1 MWSIGAKEVLA
12 VAEGASGDL
21 YKQAMWRA
29 GNLPLICLIL
39 CLIPFA
45 MSPKLRLK
53 VFASR
58 LLRYFFQGLLIL
70 APIGITAL
78 TLYWAFV
85 TIDNLIPKE
94 IIPDDTSFNFLKY
107 KGVGFALVL
116 ALVVVVGYLSSSFII
131 GRIFDLFDHLL
142 ERTPFIK
149 YIYTSIKDVFDA
161 FVGEKKKFDHP
172 VLVQIYGVDVWE
184 MGFITQTDVTS
195 LGMEGYMAVYVPHA
209 YAITGKVFIVPKERV
224 KPLENVS
231 AGEAMK
237 FAVSGGVTN
246 I

>member
-1 MWSIGAKEVLA
+1 
-12 VAEGASGDL
+12 
-21 YKQAMWRA
+21 
-29 GNLPLICLIL
+29 
-39 CLIPFA
+39 
-45 MSPKLRLK
+45 MSPKLKFKALAARI
-53 VFASR
+53 
-58 LLRYFFQGLLIL
+58 LRYFFQGLLIL

-78 TLYWAFV
+78 TIYWAFI

-94 IIPDDTSFNFLKY
+94 LLPADTPLKYLRY
-107 KGVGFALVL
+107 KGVGFVIVL
-116 ALVVVVGYLSSSFII
+116 LLIVTVGYLSSSFII

-149 YIYTSIKDVFDA
+149 YIYTSVKDVFDA

-184 MGFITQTDVTS
+184 MGFITQQDVTH
-195 LGMEGYMAVYVPHA
+195 LGLEGYMAVYVPHA
-209 YAITGKVFIVPKERV
+209 YAITGKVFMVPKERV
-224 KPLENVS
+224 KALDNVS

-246 I
+246 IEVGR

>member
-1 MWSIGAKEVLA
+1 
-12 VAEGASGDL
+12 
-21 YKQAMWRA
+21 
-29 GNLPLICLIL
+29 
-39 CLIPFA
+39 

-53 VFASR
+53 VFASK

-78 TLYWAFV
+78 TLYWAFI

-94 IIPDDTSFNFLKY
+94 LIPEGASFSFLKY

-116 ALVVVVGYLSSSFII
+116 LLVIAVGYLSSSFII

-184 MGFITQTDVTS
+184 MGFITQADVTN
-195 LGMEGYMAVYVPHA
+195 LGLEDYMAVYVPHA
-209 YAITGKVFIVPKERV
+209 YAITGKVFMVPKDRV
-224 KPLENVS
+224 KPLTNVS
-231 AGEAMK
+231 AGQAMK
-237 FAVSGGVTN
+237 FAVSSGVTS

>member
-1 MWSIGAKEVLA
+1 
-12 VAEGASGDL
+12 
-21 YKQAMWRA
+21 
-29 GNLPLICLIL
+29 
-39 CLIPFA
+39 
-45 MSPKLRLK
+45 MSPKLKFK

-85 TIDNLIPKE
+85 TIDNIIPKE
-94 IIPDDTSFNFLKY
+94 IIPAEGSYSFLKY

-116 ALVVVVGYLSSSFII
+116 ILVVVVGYLSSSFII

-172 VLVQIYGVDVWE
+172 VLVQIYGIDVWE
-184 MGFITQTDVTS
+184 MGFITQTDVSS

-224 KPLENVS
+224 KPLENIS

>member
-1 MWSIGAKEVLA
+1 
-12 VAEGASGDL
+12 
-21 YKQAMWRA
+21 
-29 GNLPLICLIL
+29 
-39 CLIPFA
+39 

-53 VFASR
+53 VFASK

-78 TLYWAFV
+78 TLYWAFI

-94 IIPDDTSFNFLKY
+94 LIPEGASFSFLKY

-116 ALVVVVGYLSSSFII
+116 LLVIAVGYLSSSFII

-172 VLVQIYGVDVWE
+172 VLVQVYGVDVWE
-184 MGFITQTDVTS
+184 MGFITQTDVTN
-195 LGMEGYMAVYVPHA
+195 LGLEGYLAVYVPHA
-209 YAITGKVFIVPKERV
+209 YAITGKVFMVPKDRV
-224 KPLENVS
+224 KALTNVS

>member
-1 MWSIGAKEVLA
+1 M
-12 VAEGASGDL
+12 
-21 YKQAMWRA
+21 KQ
-29 GNLPLICLIL
+29 GNNLPLICIIL
-39 CLIPFA
+39 CLIPFT
-45 MSPKLRLK
+45 MSPKLKFK

-85 TIDNLIPKE
+85 TIDNIIPKE
-94 IIPDDTSFNFLKY
+94 IIPAEGSYSFLKY

-116 ALVVVVGYLSSSFII
+116 ILVVVVGYLSSSFII

-172 VLVQIYGVDVWE
+172 VLVQIYGIDVWE
-184 MGFITQTDVTS
+184 MGFITQTDVSS

-224 KPLENVS
+224 KPLENIS

>member
-1 MWSIGAKEVLA
+1 
-12 VAEGASGDL
+12 
-21 YKQAMWRA
+21 
-29 GNLPLICLIL
+29 
-39 CLIPFA
+39 
-45 MSPKLRLK
+45 MSPKLRFK

-85 TIDNLIPKE
+85 TIDNIIPKE
-94 IIPDDTSFNFLKY
+94 LIPEGASFSFLKY

-116 ALVVVVGYLSSSFII
+116 LLIIAVGYLSSSFII

-184 MGFITQTDVTS
+184 MGFITQADVS
-195 LGMEGYMAVYVPHA
+195 NFGLEGYMAVYVPHA
-209 YAITGKVFIVPKERV
+209 YAITGKVFMVPKDRV
-224 KPLENVS
+224 KALTNVS

>member
-1 MWSIGAKEVLA
+1 
-12 VAEGASGDL
+12 
-21 YKQAMWRA
+21 
-29 GNLPLICLIL
+29 
-39 CLIPFA
+39 

-58 LLRYFFQGLLIL
+58 ILRYFFQGLLIL

-78 TLYWAFV
+78 TIYWAFM
-85 TIDNLIPKE
+85 TIDNLLPRDLIPGDA
-94 IIPDDTSFNFLKY
+94 PYNFLRF
-107 KGVGFALVL
+107 KGVGF
-116 ALVVVVGYLSSSFII
+116 VVVLLLIIIVGYLSSSFII
-131 GRIFDLFDHLL
+131 GRIFDLFSHLL

-172 VLVQIYGVDVWE
+172 VLVQIYGEDVWE
-184 MGFITQTDVTS
+184 MGFITQPDVS
-195 LGMEGYMAVYVPHA
+195 SFGLEDYMAVYVPHA
-209 YAITGKVFIVPKERV
+209 YAITGKVFMVPKRKV
-224 KPLENVS
+224 KQLTNIS
-231 AGEAMK
+231 AGDAMK

>member
-1 MWSIGAKEVLA
+1 
-12 VAEGASGDL
+12 
-21 YKQAMWRA
+21 
-29 GNLPLICLIL
+29 
-39 CLIPFA
+39 

-78 TLYWAFV
+78 TLYWAFI
-85 TIDNLIPKE
+85 TIDNIIPKE
-94 IIPDDTSFNFLKY
+94 LIPEDASFSFLKY

-116 ALVVVVGYLSSSFII
+116 LLIIVVGYLSSSFII

-184 MGFITQTDVTS
+184 MGFITQTDVS
-195 LGMEGYMAVYVPHA
+195 NLGLEGYMAVYVPHA
-209 YAITGKVFIVPKERV
+209 YAITGKVFMVPKERV
-224 KPLENVS
+224 KPLTNVS

-237 FAVSGGVTN
+237 FAVSGGVTH

>member
-1 MWSIGAKEVLA
+1 
-12 VAEGASGDL
+12 
-21 YKQAMWRA
+21 
-29 GNLPLICLIL
+29 
-39 CLIPFA
+39 
-45 MSPKLRLK
+45 MSPKLRFK

-85 TIDNLIPKE
+85 TIDNIIPKE
-94 IIPDDTSFNFLKY
+94 LIPEGASFGFLKY

-116 ALVVVVGYLSSSFII
+116 LLIIVVGYLSSSFII

-172 VLVQIYGVDVWE
+172 VLVQVYGVDVWE
-184 MGFITQTDVTS
+184 MGFITQPDVS
-195 LGMEGYMAVYVPHA
+195 NLGLEDYMAVYVPHA
-209 YAITGKVFIVPKERV
+209 YAITGKVFMVPKDRV
-224 KPLENVS
+224 KALTNVS

>member
-1 MWSIGAKEVLA
+1 
-12 VAEGASGDL
+12 
-21 YKQAMWRA
+21 
-29 GNLPLICLIL
+29 
-39 CLIPFA
+39 
-45 MSPKLRLK
+45 MSPKLRFK

-85 TIDNLIPKE
+85 TIDNIIPKE
-94 IIPDDTSFNFLKY
+94 LIPEGASFSFLKY
-107 KGVGFALVL
+107 KGVGFAVVL
-116 ALVVVVGYLSSSFII
+116 LLIIAVGYLSSSFII

-184 MGFITQTDVTS
+184 MGFITQSDVS
-195 LGMEGYMAVYVPHA
+195 NFGLEGYMAVYVPHA
-209 YAITGKVFIVPKERV
+209 YAITGKVFMVPKDRV
-224 KPLENVS
+224 KALTNVS

>member
-1 MWSIGAKEVLA
+1 
-12 VAEGASGDL
+12 
-21 YKQAMWRA
+21 
-29 GNLPLICLIL
+29 
-39 CLIPFA
+39 
-45 MSPKLRLK
+45 MSPKLKFK

-85 TIDNLIPKE
+85 TIDNIIPKE
-94 IIPDDTSFNFLKY
+94 IIPANGSYSFLKY

-116 ALVVVVGYLSSSFII
+116 ILVVVVGYLSSSFII

-172 VLVQIYGVDVWE
+172 VLVQIYGIDVWE
-184 MGFITQTDVTS
+184 MGFITQTDVSS

-224 KPLENVS
+224 KPLENIS

>member
-1 MWSIGAKEVLA
+1 
-12 VAEGASGDL
+12 
-21 YKQAMWRA
+21 
-29 GNLPLICLIL
+29 
-39 CLIPFA
+39 
-45 MSPKLRLK
+45 
-53 VFASR
+53 

-78 TLYWAFV
+78 TLYWAFI
-85 TIDNLIPKE
+85 TIDNIIPKE
-94 IIPDDTSFNFLKY
+94 LIPEGASFSFLKY

-116 ALVVVVGYLSSSFII
+116 LLIIVVGYLSSSFII

-184 MGFITQTDVTS
+184 MGFITQTDVS
-195 LGMEGYMAVYVPHA
+195 NLGLEGYMAVYVPHA
-209 YAITGKVFIVPKERV
+209 YAITGKVFMVPKERV
-224 KPLENVS
+224 KPLTNVS

-237 FAVSGGVTN
+237 FAVSGGVTH

>member
-1 MWSIGAKEVLA
+1 
-12 VAEGASGDL
+12 
-21 YKQAMWRA
+21 
-29 GNLPLICLIL
+29 
-39 CLIPFA
+39 
-45 MSPKLRLK
+45 MSPKLKLK

-94 IIPDDTSFNFLKY
+94 IIPEDTSFDFLKY

-116 ALVVVVGYLSSSFII
+116 ILVVVVGYLSSSFII

-172 VLVQIYGVDVWE
+172 VLVQVYGLDVWE

-195 LGMEGYMAVYVPHA
+195 LGMEGHMAVYVPHA

-224 KPLENVS
+224 KPLENIS

>member
-1 MWSIGAKEVLA
+1 
-12 VAEGASGDL
+12 
-21 YKQAMWRA
+21 
-29 GNLPLICLIL
+29 
-39 CLIPFA
+39 
-45 MSPKLRLK
+45 MSPKLRFK

-85 TIDNLIPKE
+85 TIDNIIPKE
-94 IIPDDTSFNFLKY
+94 LIPEGASFGFLKY
-107 KGVGFALVL
+107 KGVGFAAVL
-116 ALVVVVGYLSSSFII
+116 LLIIAVGYLSSSFII

-184 MGFITQTDVTS
+184 MGFITQTDVS
-195 LGMEGYMAVYVPHA
+195 NFGLEGYMAVYVPHA
-209 YAITGKVFIVPKERV
+209 YAITGKVFMVPRDRV
-224 KPLENVS
+224 KALTNVS